1 MLADKEAVRLAVGV
15 AWINAATIVANSLG
29 NRSGAVDYFY
39 ASCSGFVLVGGWVD
53 DEGEEFGQLTLSS
66 PSGSVAFAHESVQ
79 RLKRSAIFAR
89 FGNARN

>member
-39 ASCSGFVLVGGWVD
+39 ASCSGFVLVG
-53 DEGEEFGQLTLSS
+53 EEFGQLTLSS